1 MRDRTLDLQPANGE
15 PVEDVESSK
24 KKGKKG
30 KDKNVESP
38 TNTAATMNQFF
49 EEIANLKE
57 SIATIKISVE
67 EIRTIHDRTLN
78 NVTSE
83 KEGAEIARELDA
95 AMDKTNKQTTY
106 VRNKLKGKYVFIS
119 EMDAMNK
126 SLQKK
131 DPTSTDNSIR
141 TSQDRMQRQAL
152 IEKMTDG
159 EHGQMFAKQI
169 VNTGQRQ
176 EAKRALEDIQN
187 KHKEVVKI
195 EKSILELQQLFMDMA
210 VMVAAQGE
218 MINQIAVHVDSAVN
232 DTEAGVQ
239 ALTKA
244 VKTQKKTRKK
254 MCIIIF
260 LIVAIIA
267 VCVAVPSVL
276 SKSQLTDRGSAYI
289 LIRRL
294 TSLNKWLR
302 FMASNEALEL
312 PKPEEEKSKKSPS
325 LFRKFTS
332 KSKSNTPNQSNES
345 LNTEGEENKESTSKK
360 ALFGKKSKKEG
371 KVAPEVSKVPPTIEN
386 FFEQVASIKE
396 SLTTIRFLIN
406 EIEEIH
412 HKSMQVI
419 SDEQGEGNKGF
430 IKEISA
436 ELDKKMERLK
446 SVQTYVRETL
456 KDIEKGTKQLKPGD
470 ANIPIRKSQYEVLV
484 KNFVQLLE
492 DFKNVQ
498 EKYQTKFTERMK
510 KSALIVKPNATPAE
524 VENMIQGQM
533 FTHKVDNAAQK
544 AEARNALEEINR
556 THKDV
561 LKIESSIKELHQ
573 LFVDM
578 AVLVVAQGDYIDNAN
593 KHVQNAVTDVE
604 KGVESLEKAVH
615 SQKKTRKRMFC
626 IALLLVILIA
636 IGVAIPA
643 ALHSF

>member
-15 PVEDVESSK
+15 PVEDESSK

-30 KDKNVESP
+30 KDKAVESP

-67 EIRTIHDRTLN
+67 EIRVIHDRTLN

-83 KEGAEIARELDA
+83 KESAGNYSLIRLEIARELDS
-95 AMDKTNKQTTY
+95 AMDKANKQTTY
-106 VRNKLKGKYVFIS
+106 VRNKLK
-119 EMDAMNK
+119 EMDALNK

-141 TSQDRMQRQAL
+141 TSQHGVLMKSFLEVMTEYKKIQEMYQSKFKDRMQRQAL
-152 IEKMTDG
+152 IVKPNATKEEIEKMTDG
-159 EHGQMFAKQI
+159 EQGQMFAKQI

-232 DTEAGVQ
+232 DTEAGVN

-276 SKSQLTDRGSAYI
+276 K
-289 LIRRL
+289 
-294 TSLNKWLR
+294 
-302 FMASNEALEL
+302 SNEALEV
-312 PKPEEEKSKKSPS
+312 PKIEEEKSKKSPS

-332 KSKSNTPNQSNES
+332 KSKVNTPNQSNES
-345 LNTEGEENKESTSKK
+345 LNAEGEESKDQKEVTRKK
-360 ALFGKKSKKEG
+360 SIFGKKPKKEG
-371 KVAPEVSKVPPTIEN
+371 KVVPEVSAPPTIEL
-386 FFEQVASIKE
+386 FFEQVANIKE
-396 SLTTIRFLIN
+396 SLTSTKFLID

-412 HKSMQVI
+412 HRSMQVI
-419 SDEQGEGNKGF
+419 SDEQGDA
-430 IKEISA
+430 ISA
-436 ELDKKMERLK
+436 ELDKKMDKLK
-446 SVQTYVRETL
+446 SVQTHVRETL
-456 KDIEKGTKQLKPGD
+456 KDIERGTKQLKPSD
-470 ANIPIRKSQYEVLV
+470 PNFAIRTAQYEVLV

-492 DFKNVQ
+492 DYKNVQ

-510 KSALIVKPNATPAE
+510 KSALIAKPNATPAE

-533 FTHKVDNAAQK
+533 FSHKVDNAAQK
-544 AEARNALEEINR
+544 AEARNALEDINR

-578 AVLVVAQGDYIDNAN
+578 AVLVVAQGEYIDNSN
-593 KHVQNAVTDVE
+593 KHVQTAVKDVE
-604 KGVESLEKAVH
+604 KGVESLDKALH
-615 SQKKTRKRMFC
+615 TQKKTRKVTNVNSRGC
-626 IALLLVILIA
+626 SASQCYWL
-636 IGVAIPA
+636 
-643 ALHSF
+643 S

>member
-24 KKGKKG
+24 KKAKKG
-30 KDKNVESP
+30 KEKKDESP
-38 TNTAATMNQFF
+38 TTTAATMNQFF

-57 SIATIKISVE
+57 SISSIKVSVE

-83 KEGAEIARELDA
+83 KESAEIARELDS

-106 VRNKLKGKYVFIS
+106 VRNKLK

-126 SLQKK
+126 TLQKK

-141 TSQDRMQRQAL
+141 VSQHGVLMKSFLEVMTEYKKIQEMYQSKFKDRMQRQAL
-152 IEKMTDG
+152 IVKPNATKEEIEKMTDG

-218 MINQIAVHVDSAVN
+218 MINQIAVHVESAAQ
-232 DTEAGVQ
+232 DTEAGVN

-244 VKTQKKTRKK
+244 VKTQKKTRK
-254 MCIIIF
+254 
-260 LIVAIIA
+260 
-267 VCVAVPSVL
+267 
-276 SKSQLTDRGSAYI
+276 I
-289 LIRRL
+289 LI
-294 TSLNKWLR
+294 NQ
-302 FMASNEALEL
+302 SNESLEV
-312 PKPEEEKSKKSPS
+312 PKLEEEKSKKSPS

-332 KSKSNTPNQSNES
+332 KSKNSTPNQSNES
-345 LNTEGEENKESTSKK
+345 LNTDNEENKEVTRKK
-360 ALFGKKSKKEG
+360 SIFGKKSKKDGKEG
-371 KVAPEVSKVPPTIEN
+371 KVVPTANEPPTIEL
-386 FFEQVASIKE
+386 FFEQVANIKE
-396 SLTTIRFLIN
+396 SLSTIKFLIN

-419 SDEQGEGNKGF
+419 SDEQGD
-430 IKEISA
+430 EISS
-436 ELDKKMERLK
+436 ELDKKMEKLK
-446 SVQTYVRETL
+446 SVQTHVRETL
-456 KDIEKGTKQLKPGD
+456 KDIERGTKQLKPGD
-470 ANIPIRKSQYEVLV
+470 SNISIRTSQYEVLV

-533 FTHKVDNAAQK
+533 FTHKVDNAVQK
-544 AEARNALEEINR
+544 AEARNALEDINR

-561 LKIESSIKELHQ
+561 IKIEESIKELHQ

-578 AVLVVAQGDYIDNAN
+578 AVLVVAQGEYIDNAN
-593 KHVQNAVTDVE
+593 KHVQNAVRDVE
-604 KGVESLEKAVH
+604 KGVESLDKGLS
-615 SQKKTRKRMFC
+615 SQKKTRKRMYC
-626 IALLLVILIA
+626 IILLLVILAA

>member
-57 SIATIKISVE
+57 TIATIKISVE

-106 VRNKLKGKYVFIS
+106 VRNKLK

-141 TSQDRMQRQAL
+141 TS
-152 IEKMTDG
+152 
-159 EHGQMFAKQI
+159 QI

-260 LIVAIIA
+260 LIIAIIA

-302 FMASNEALEL
+302 FMAVLNYVCFVYFSVLQSMRDRLTDLQSNEALEL

-332 KSKSNTPNQSNES
+332 KK
-345 LNTEGEENKESTSKK
+345 GEENKESTSKK
-360 ALFGKKSKKEG
+360 TLFRKKSKKEG

-396 SLTTIRFLIN
+396 SLTTIKFLIN